1 MSLHPHRAHLNGHLV
16 LLRFLL
22 AEAKQRKALDFE
34 GMAGGLPCPHETLS
48 ELEALRHRYG
58 APDAT
63 LSPTR
68 MELLRGEIPLGVYH
82 FQNHLFP
89 DLEKRPE
96 GWWEVLWWYL
106 FRTLGVLQEGPDTAP
121 NVVSAAARFREPLG
135 PWLDFYRSLFPLEEA
150 LGREDELRAK
160 LTETFRFGVL
170 TA

>member
-1 MSLHPHRAHLNGHLV
+1 MSLHPNRAHLNGHRV

-22 AEAKQRKALDFE
+22 TEAKQRKGLDFE
-34 GMAGGLPCPHETLS
+34 GMAESLPRPHETLA

-63 LSPTR
+63 LSAER
-68 MELLRGEIPLGVYH
+68 MALLHGEIPLGVYH
-82 FQNHLFP
+82 FQNHLFA

-106 FRTLGVLQEGPDTAP
+106 YRNLGVLQEGPADAP
-121 NVVSAAARFREPLG
+121 NVISAASRFREPLG
-135 PWLDFYRSLFPLEEA
+135 PWIDFYRSLFPLEEA
-150 LGREDELRAK
+150 LGREDELRTK
-160 LTETFRFGVL
+160 LAETFRFGVL